1 MKKLF
6 GVTVAMVTPFDSN
19 DHVDI
24 NALSALTNM
33 LITKGV
39 FILVA
44 RPEKCCVYPHQSVK
58 VWRKP

>member
-24 NALSALTNM
+24 NALSAL
-33 LITKGV
+33 
-39 FILVA
+39 
-44 RPEKCCVYPHQSVK
+44 H
-58 VWRKP
+58 